1 MKQYDALVDEI
12 VKKIK
17 ETQQSQIPV
26 EASGRHV
33 HLSRAHVDQ
42 LFGEGYQLTEAKN
55 LSQPGQF
62 ACKER
67 VTIAGPKGMFQN
79 VVILGPERNESQVEV
94 SLTDARFLGIDTPIR
109 ESGMG
114 MIEQTPG
121 ITVLNE
127 DQVVQLTKGLIV
139 AKRHIHMTPED
150 AKKQQVSNKE
160 IVKVRINSVRSLI
173 FDDVVIRISPNFATA
188 MHIDYDEA
196 NACGYKKGVTG
207 VIVK

>member
-42 LFGEGYQLTEAKN
+42 LFGEGYQLTEAKK

-67 VTIAGPKGMFQN
+67 VTIAGPKEMFQN

-94 SLTDARFLGIDTPIR
+94 SLTDARILGIDTPIR
-109 ESGMG
+109 ESG

-121 ITVLNE
+121 ITVLNG

-160 IVKVRINSVRSLI
+160 IVKVRINSERSLI
-173 FDDVVIRISPNFATA
+173 FDDVVIRISPDFTTA

-196 NACGYKKGVTG
+196 NACGYQKGITG

>member
-42 LFGEGYQLTEAKN
+42 LFGEGYQLTEAKK

-67 VTIAGPKGMFQN
+67 VTIPGPKGMFQN

-94 SLTDARFLGIDTPIR
+94 SLTDARILGIDTPIR
-109 ESGMG
+109 ESG

-121 ITVLNE
+121 ITVLNG

-160 IVKVRINSVRSLI
+160 IVKVRINSERSLI
-173 FDDVVIRISPNFATA
+173 FDDVVIRISPDFTTA

-196 NACGYKKGVTG
+196 NACGYQKGITG

>member
-1 MKQYDALVDEI
+1 
-12 VKKIK
+12 
-17 ETQQSQIPV
+17 
-26 EASGRHV
+26 
-33 HLSRAHVDQ
+33 
-42 LFGEGYQLTEAKN
+42 
-55 LSQPGQF
+55 
-62 ACKER
+62 
-67 VTIAGPKGMFQN
+67 MFQN

-94 SLTDARFLGIDTPIR
+94 SLTDARILGIDTPIR
-109 ESGMG
+109 ESG

-121 ITVLNE
+121 ITVLNG

-160 IVKVRINSVRSLI
+160 IVKVRINSERSLI
-173 FDDVVIRISPNFATA
+173 FDDVVIRISPDFTTA